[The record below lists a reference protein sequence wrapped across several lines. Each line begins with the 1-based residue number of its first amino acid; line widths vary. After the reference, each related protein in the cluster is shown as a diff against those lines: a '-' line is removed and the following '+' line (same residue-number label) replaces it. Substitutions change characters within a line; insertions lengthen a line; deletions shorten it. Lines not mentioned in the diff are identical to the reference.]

1 MKALSI
7 DKIAIFKRKRIDFGG
22 IADLAISSK
31 SGAIV
36 SNLLKSNQ
44 IEDYSIRVGSMG
56 FKFLL
61 AFFKIASEEVGSNF
75 SKR

>member
-1 MKALSI
+1 MKAISI
-7 DKIAIFKRKRIDFGG
+7 DKIAILKRKRIVFGVT
-22 IADLAISSK
+22 ADLMNSSK
-31 SGAIV
+31 SGAVV
-36 SNLLKSNQ
+36 SNLLKSDQ
-44 IEDYSIRVGSMG
+44 IGDYSRWADSMG